1 VLHLCLSF
9 VFAVKVR
16 KITFSPRRRFG

>member
-16 KITFSPRRRFG
+16 KITFSPRRRFD

>member
-16 KITFSPRRRFG
+16 KITFSPRRCFG